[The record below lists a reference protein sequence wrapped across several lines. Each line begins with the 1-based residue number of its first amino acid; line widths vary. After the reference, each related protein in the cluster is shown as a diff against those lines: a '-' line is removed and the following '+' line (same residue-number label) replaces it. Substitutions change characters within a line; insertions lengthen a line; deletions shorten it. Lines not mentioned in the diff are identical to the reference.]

1 MSNVTTFTGQYR
13 SATYESLLHTLSST
27 GLTSSLQYVYD
38 GDGNASTLQMSV
50 NGLSIT
56 NPTVIGT
63 VVFNT
68 PSQVRTALSL
78 GTAALNNA
86 GDFCQV
92 ANNLSDVTNITAYNN
107 LSPTTTKG
115 DITYF
120 DGTNNVRLG
129 IGSTGNVITVAGG
142 IPSYAAPTT
151 SGTITS
157 GASENGTGV
166 IFDSANSTSAQL
178 KFNGIS
184 AGSTKVAIAGGGSN
198 AAVTVDVNQSNL
210 SIANTQVTG
219 VTLTSGTLAGSI
231 SGTSSGTNTGDQVAI
246 TSGASENGTGVI
258 FDSSNSTSTQLKFN
272 GISAGSTKVAI
283 AGGGS
288 NAAVTVDVNQSN
300 LSIANTQ
307 VTGVTLTSGT
317 LAGSISGTSSGTNTG
332 DQTITLSGNV
342 TGSGTSGITTTIAAN
357 AVVYSMIQK
366 MATVTLL
373 GNATGGS
380 AIPEEIT
387 LGTNL
392 SFSGTVLNASGGTG
406 ITTGK
411 AVAIALIFGS

>member
-38 GDGNASTLQMSV
+38 GAGNASTLQMSV

-92 ANNLSDVTNITAYNN
+92 ANNLSDVTKITAYNN

-231 SGTSSGTNTGDQVAI
+231 SGTSSGTN
-246 TSGASENGTGVI
+246 S
-258 FDSSNSTSTQLKFN
+258 
-272 GISAGSTKVAI
+272 
-283 AGGGS
+283 
-288 NAAVTVDVNQSN
+288 
-300 LSIANTQ
+300 
-307 VTGVTLTSGT
+307 
-317 LAGSISGTSSGTNTG
+317 G